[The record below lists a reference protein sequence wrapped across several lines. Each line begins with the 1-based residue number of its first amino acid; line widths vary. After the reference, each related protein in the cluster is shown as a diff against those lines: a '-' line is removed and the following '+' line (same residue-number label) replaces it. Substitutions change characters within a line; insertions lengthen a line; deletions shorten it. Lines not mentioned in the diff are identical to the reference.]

1 MAAKEINEDGWRE
14 YQKLVLSE
22 LERSDENYK
31 ALNAKLD
38 QLLALQTSI
47 ADIKK
52 WKEEKAEP
60 DIQSLK
66 EFRSSTKTYGVITE
80 VVIAGVVSFIIAK
93 ITTS

>member
-31 ALNAKLD
+31 SLNAKLD

-47 ADIKK
+47 ADLKK

-60 DIQSLK
+60 DLQSLK

>member
-31 ALNAKLD
+31 SLNAKLD
-38 QLLALQTSI
+38 QLLALQTSL

-60 DIQSLK
+60 DLQSLK

-80 VVIAGVVSFIIAK
+80 VVIAGIVSFIIAK
-93 ITTS
+93 ISTS